1 MKLEFFNRPV
11 SEQALIIRETAAR
24 RGVLAVM
31 VEKDFWVS
39 WTLAVLFAHPEFGNQ
54 LVFKGGTSL
63 SKVFGVIERFSED
76 IDLSVSPAFLGIN
89 EESVEKAD
97 SRNQRTQRMTELEEA
112 CIERVRDR
120 FLPELE
126 RIAAEALGNPSGR
139 QAWMEFE
146 VDAATHS
153 PVVFFHY
160 PSTEPTGF
168 SYLGRFVKMEFGS
181 LTDQRP
187 VGTHSVQP
195 WMGEEFPQILGD
207 FRCELVALEL
217 ERTFWEKATI
227 LHAEHHR
234 VSKKPMRDRF
244 SRHYSDMAAL
254 ARHTVLE
261 RALARADLQERVANW
276 KSRFFAASWARYDLA
291 KPGTFRLAPPEFR
304 LAELKADYQAMRDM
318 FLATPPSFE
327 SVMQTVLALENRMNG
342 KPPS

>member
-1 MKLEFFNRPV
+1 MKLEFFKRPAP
-11 SEQALIIRETAAR
+11 EQALVIRETAAQ
-24 RGVLAVM
+24 RGLLAVM

-76 IDLSVSPAFLGIN
+76 IDLSVSPAFLGIS
-89 EESVEKAD
+89 EEWVEQAD
-97 SRNQRTQRMTELEEA
+97 SRNKRTERMQELEKA
-112 CIERVRDR
+112 CTERVRGR

-126 RIAAEALGNPSGR
+126 RIASEVLGNRSGG
-139 QAWMEFE
+139 APWMEFQ
-146 VDAATHS
+146 VDATTHS
-153 PVVFFHY
+153 PVVLFHY
-160 PSTEPTGF
+160 PCTEPSGF
-168 SYLGRFVKMEFGS
+168 EYLRRSVKMEFGS

-187 VGTHSVQP
+187 VGTHAVRP
-195 WMGEEFPQILGD
+195 WVAEVFPKMFGD

-234 VSKKPMRDRF
+234 DRTKPIREHF

-254 ARHTVLE
+254 ARHAVAE
-261 RALARADLQERVANW
+261 RALARDDLRQRVANW

-291 KPGTFRLAPPEFR
+291 KPGTFHLAPQEFQ
-304 LAELKADYQAMRDM
+304 LAELKKDYQAMQVM
-318 FLATPPSFE
+318 FLAAPPSFE
-327 SVMQTVLALENRMNG
+327 RVIKTVSDLEHEING
-342 KPPS
+342 RQQA

>member
-1 MKLEFFNRPV
+1 VKLEFFNRSA

-24 RGVLAVM
+24 RGLLAVM

-39 WTLAVLFAHPEFGNQ
+39 WTLAVLFTHPEFGGQ

-63 SKVFGVIERFSED
+63 SKVFGVIGRFSED
-76 IDLSVSPAFLGIN
+76 IDLSVSPAFLAIS
-89 EESVEKAD
+89 EEVVEQAG
-97 SRNQRTQRMTELEEA
+97 SRNKRTERMQELEAA
-112 CIERVRDR
+112 CIKRVRDR

-126 RIAAEALGNPSGR
+126 RIAREVLGERPDGSV
-139 QAWMEFE
+139 WMEFQ
-146 VDAATHS
+146 VDATTHS
-153 PVVFFHY
+153 PVVLFRY
-160 PSTEPTGF
+160 PSNEPTGF
-168 SYLGRFVKMEFGS
+168 EYLGRFVKMEFGS

-187 VGTHSVQP
+187 VGTHAVQP
-195 WMGEEFPQILGD
+195 WVAEEFPKQFAD

-234 VSKKPMRDRF
+234 DRAKPIRDHF

-254 ARHTVLE
+254 ARHASVE
-261 RALARADLQERVANW
+261 RALARDDLRQRVADW

-304 LAELKADYQAMRDM
+304 LTELEKDYRAMRVM
-318 FLATPPSFE
+318 FLAEPPSFD
-327 SVMQTVLALENRMNG
+327 SIVATVRDLEHRINQM
-342 KPPS
+342 S